1 MLDGSICLF
10 DSIALTPIWL
20 PLLYIHSYF
29 FDIFHV
35 YKIHLHVIMLRL
47 LASEGLSIMIYAYIF
62 RLGERIVEVELSIS
76 LCVSESYL
84 VHV

>member
-20 PLLYIHSYF
+20 QLLYIHSYF
-29 FDIFHV
+29 FDMFYV